1 MAKDVCVS
9 LRMSFLKNDS
19 MIAGNASVA
28 FWMGSKVERSKPE
41 GVTGPRM
48 GHSSVGMA
56 RPLWMRV
63 ESSAKERVFMMMVI
77 DEEVV

>member
-1 MAKDVCVS
+1 
-9 LRMSFLKNDS
+9 
-19 MIAGNASVA
+19 MIAGNPSVA
-28 FWMGSKVERSKPE
+28 FLMASKVERSKPD

-63 ESSAKERVFMMMVI
+63 ENSAKERVFMMIVI